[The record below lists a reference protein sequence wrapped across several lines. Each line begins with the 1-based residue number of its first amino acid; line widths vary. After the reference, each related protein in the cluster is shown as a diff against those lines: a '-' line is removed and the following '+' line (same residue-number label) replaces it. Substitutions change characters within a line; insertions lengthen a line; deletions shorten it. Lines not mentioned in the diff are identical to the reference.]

1 MRARV
6 LERDDRWVVKQRATL
21 DAEAVHDE
29 RREAYLARSHTRNRH
44 QSLLCDRERNQSQT
58 VRLDSPPVAG
68 KLQDGGV
75 IDGALQQLFILVRG
89 PRFNIE
95 VNQVRFASGLEGVAG
110 NNSLLNIQC
119 NNFLLNAALD
129 CSDPERSLG
138 PHGCVEE

>member
-58 VRLDSPPVAG
+58 VRLDSAFVAG
-68 KLQDGGV
+68 MLQLQDGGV
-75 IDGALQQLFILVRG
+75 IDGALGQVLILVRA
-89 PRFNIE
+89 PPF
-95 VNQVRFASGLEGVAG
+95 
-110 NNSLLNIQC
+110 
-119 NNFLLNAALD
+119 
-129 CSDPERSLG
+129 
-138 PHGCVEE
+138 